1 MNFFDS
7 IVSFFEYLINII
19 GNIFSSLYYFFELI
33 KGSVFIPIQL
43 SGITPS
49 IINVSI
55 MVVVG
60 IAVIKLLIGRD
71 NSA

>member
-19 GNIFSSLYYFFELI
+19 GNIFSSLYYFFDLI
-33 KGSVFIPIQL
+33 QGAVFIPMQL